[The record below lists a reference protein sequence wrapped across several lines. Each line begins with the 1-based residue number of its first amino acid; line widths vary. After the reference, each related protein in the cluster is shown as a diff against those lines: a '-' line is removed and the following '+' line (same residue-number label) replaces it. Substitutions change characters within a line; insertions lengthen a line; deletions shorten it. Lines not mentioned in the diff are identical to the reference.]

1 MFLDT
6 PDGAYWYVEF
16 KAPSGQPLQ
25 PRTYENAVSVYMT
38 TTAPGLRVEG
48 SSGFCGSTLVAGR
61 FVIHE
66 LQFASSTSNTVTSL
80 AADFEQRCTPG
91 APRLRGS
98 IRFQSARSILTPF
111 APSVFTPVPAP
122 LRPDVNRD
130 GWADLIWRHAA
141 TGRNAVW
148 FMRDLNAN
156 MTTALEPSAAA
167 AVADLS
173 WEMRAVGD
181 MNGDG
186 SPDLV
191 WQHATSGRLAVWFM
205 SGSRLIGSSS
215 IFNAARSSVETDLD
229 WKIVAGGDMDRDGQF
244 DLLWRHRTTGQIRL
258 WHMDGVVQ
266 WDSVT
271 MGTVSDAAWE
281 IAGLA
286 DMNGDGML
294 DIVWRHYG
302 HGAIASW
309 FMYDALVR
317 TTLKVAQLTDTTW
330 RLVGI
335 VDMNGDGKPDLV
347 WQQTTS
353 GSLAAWLMD
362 GTRTIVG
369 VYMNPAKV
377 SDPNWRI
384 VGVR

>member
-1 MFLDT
+1 
-6 PDGAYWYVEF
+6 
-16 KAPSGQPLQ
+16 
-25 PRTYENAVSVYMT
+25 
-38 TTAPGLRVEG
+38 
-48 SSGFCGSTLVAGR
+48 
-61 FVIHE
+61 
-66 LQFASSTSNTVTSL
+66 
-80 AADFEQRCTPG
+80 
-91 APRLRGS
+91 
-98 IRFQSARSILTPF
+98 
-111 APSVFTPVPAP
+111 
-122 LRPDVNRD
+122 
-130 GWADLIWRHAA
+130 
-141 TGRNAVW
+141 
-148 FMRDLNAN
+148 MRDLNAN